1 MLRLSLRLLA
11 VVGAVLATGNAASAQ
26 LIFNYNFNTASGFSG
41 SVANPTY
48 YSTDNRDTAIIRAG
62 DYIRTQIDARGTV
75 NVHLGTQTNAQI
87 GSGTL
92 AVGGTNFFVNNGF
105 KTNGITFL
113 QATTADSGQ
122 TTNTLIDFNS
132 DQTNWFTGSGSSA
145 GSGRFDIQSVAL
157 HEITHSMGFLSLIN
171 ETNGWGLGGSGGI
184 TGTYSQL
191 DGSLREG
198 SAANAIAFLT
208 PNQGSVEF
216 NFAGGAT
223 VAALSG
229 NQVYHHGE
237 FTKAANLGNAVRMA
251 GGGDLSHLH
260 SSATNAVML
269 PGIGLNTDRRAYT
282 NVDLAMLI
290 DMGWNQFVWKNTDGF
305 FADNVSSLSNA
316 RWQNLDEYDVLSP
329 VGTITTNAVLRF
341 GGTGGYTATNNLNLG
356 AANRHLV
363 TRVILNATAGTSN
376 IAATGSNAFRF
387 DSTIGVAPQ
396 IRQDGAGAF
405 NISHPLELTGRNLE
419 LAGNGAGLV
428 TLSGTIGQQ
437 SGQTGSII
445 KSGTSTFALGG
456 NNTYTGGTTVNGGTL
471 LVTNTA
477 GSGTGTGAVAVNSGG
492 TLGGTG
498 TIAGATTVNAGG
510 TIRGDSGT
518 GTGTLN
524 LANTTILGAA
534 GSTGGT
540 LAARLAV
547 NGGGTITGNSKLA
560 LGSNT
565 LNLVSTGG
573 KFNIEL
579 LDDGALT
586 SGQAY
591 TIILATGGLTS
602 FQRNGVIWNATLNPY
617 TAADY
622 TVTSGSGA
630 WTFNNTILGVDGSN
644 NLTLQFTPVPEPG
657 TVLAVAGAGLLVLG
671 GIRRRFRVTS
681 PALSA

>member
-1 MLRLSLRLLA
+1 MLRLSLRLFV
-11 VVGAVLATGNAASAQ
+11 VVGVVLATGRAAIAQ
-26 LIFNYNFNTASGFSG
+26 IAFTHDYTTSST
-41 SVANPTY
+41 ANPGFYTTEY
-48 YSTDNRDTAIIRAG
+48 RAAITRAG
-62 DYIRTQIDARGTV
+62 LYASSQFDGRGTV
-75 NVHLGTQTNAQI
+75 TVQYGALNLGSQ
-87 GSGTL
+87 TL
-92 AVGGTNFFVNNGF
+92 AFGGTFFFFQNGGF
-105 KTNGITFL
+105 TNGTTFQ
-113 QATTADSGQ
+113 QATAGNVGS
-122 TTNTLIDFNS
+122 NSSFVDFNS
-132 DQTNWFTGSGSSA
+132 AQANWYAGESGTVPNDKYD
-145 GSGRFDIQSVAL
+145 FQSVAL
-157 HEITHSMGFLSLIN
+157 HELTHGFGFTSLIKAD
-171 ETNGWGLGGSGGI
+171 GAGLQNLTPGQPD
-184 TGTYSQL
+184 TYSQL
-191 DGSLREG
+191 DRRLRLG
-198 SAANAIAFLT
+198 SAANAPLVITSGGTFNTAQVTAADLA
-208 PNQGSVEF
+208 GSNIYF
-216 NFAGGAT
+216 
-223 VAALSG
+223 
-229 NQVYHHGE
+229 HGE
-237 FTKAANLGNAVRMA
+237 MATAANSGAAIRMTGGN
-251 GGGDLSHLH
+251 LSHIGDH
-260 SSATNAVML
+260 TASVMY
-269 PGIGLNTDRRAYT
+269 PSFSFGENKRAYSSI
-282 NVDLAMLI
+282 DMAMLI
-290 DMGWNQFVWKNTDGF
+290 DMGWNQFVWKNATGN
-305 FADNVSSLSNA
+305 FADNIANLSGA
-316 RWQNLDEYDVLSP
+316 RWENLDRDDVLSP

-341 GGTGGYTATNNLNLG
+341 AGTGGYTATNNLNLTATG
-356 AANRHLV
+356 NRHLV
-363 TRVILNATAGTSN
+363 TRIILNATAGTST

-405 NISHPLELTGRNLE
+405 NISHPLDLTGRNLE
-419 LAGNGAGLV
+419 LAGNGAGRV
-428 TLSGTIGQQ
+428 TLAGTIGQQ

-477 GSGTGTGAVAVNSGG
+477 GSGSGTGTGAVAVNSGG

-498 TIAGATTVNAGG
+498 TISGATTVNAGG

-547 NGGGTITGNSKLA
+547 NGGGTVTGNSKLA

-573 KFNIEL
+573 KFNIVL
-579 LDDGALT
+579 LADGGLT

-602 FQRNGVIWNATLNPY
+602 YQRNGVVWNAILNPF
-617 TAADY
+617 TTADY

-630 WTFNNTILGVDGSN
+630 WTFSNTLLGVDGSN

-657 TVLAVAGAGLLVLG
+657 TVLAAAGAGVLALG